1 MQREIGNQDG
11 SGFGQRIILKKGQEA
26 KWLLLIINL
35 LTILEIYVFAT
46 EAEEFPGEEE
56 PVAGDFQD
64 PAEFERAHTEWN
76 NLVDRLSKNIRTGI
90 GAIVQSLIQ
99 SDYIDQASRILRAVP
114 AWTIVQVW
122 NYINTGFVARTEKQ
136 IEQARDNFEKCEQG
150 DKEKIGRFASRITSF
165 AKVFESINNNVAV
178 TPYQLLSRFLK
189 NVNPT
194 FRGLCMVL
202 QERVRVIKDFNDGEP
217 DPNDHREYPEFNVT
231 VQELEAFEADNVK
244 TIHEGNDKK
253 MNKDKKKKSD
263 KALVVSKQDF
273 AKLNS
278 WKNAQSTQSK
288 SEKNSS
294 TKKEMKRGI
303 CYNFRNTGDC
313 TRRDC
318 PYEHTGNIPRGAP
331 AQKAGQAGRG
341 QHRYQQNDNQAN
353 NWRQGRGRRPFGP
366 GTGRGAFG
374 TTNVAYQQPDVP
386 QEVNLFYGYP
396 QQYQQSQPVTFM
408 PPSPQQHQQQP
419 VMFPQGHTMAMVPMS
434 SAPPQTSPSTN
445 TRMVYPQ
452 GGSFRGGFNGGAA
465 VARPYRGPPV
475 TESTTTAE
483 DDDDSSSCNSSMP
496 ELIADT
502 SEDYQDFSDMDMV
515 NGVPVLTLYNPTR
528 IYHFNN
534 NGELVEGLPPPATVA
549 PTASRHIDARH
560 HYVRDLRQNILLQHL
575 EVTDQPPDDHTDD
588 DEHDV

>member
-1 MQREIGNQDG
+1 MQRDNSSQDG
-11 SGFGQRIILKKGQEA
+11 SGFSQRIILKKGQEA

-46 EAEEFPGEEE
+46 EDEEFPGEEE
-56 PVAGDFQD
+56 PAAGDFQD
-64 PAEFERAHTEWN
+64 PADFERAHNDWN
-76 NLVDRLSKNIRTGI
+76 TLVDRLSKNIRTGI
-90 GAIVQSLIQ
+90 GAIVHSLIQ
-99 SDYIDQASRILRAVP
+99 SDYTDQASRILRAAP
-114 AWTIVQVW
+114 AWTIAQVW
-122 NYINTGFVARTEKQ
+122 SYINTGFVARTEKQ

-165 AKVFESINNNVAV
+165 AKVFESINNVAV

-202 QERVRVIKDFNDGEP
+202 QERVRVIKEFNDGEP
-217 DPNDHREYPEFNVT
+217 DPDDHRAYPDFNVT
-231 VQELEAFEADNVK
+231 VQELEAYEADNVK
-244 TIHEGNDKK
+244 PTHEGNDKRT
-253 MNKDKKKKSD
+253 NKDKKKKSD

-288 SEKNSS
+288 SDKNSS
-294 TKKEMKRGI
+294 TKKEAKRGV

-318 PYEHTGNIPRGAP
+318 PYEHVGNIPRGP
-331 AQKAGQAGRG
+331 PIQKAGQAGRG
-341 QHRYQQNDNQAN
+341 QQKYQHNDNQHN

-374 TTNVAYQQPDVP
+374 STNVAYQQQDVP

-408 PPSPQQHQQQP
+408 PPSPQPIQHQP
-419 VMFPQGHTMAMVPMS
+419 LMFPQGHTMAMVPVS
-434 SAPPQTSPSTN
+434 SPPPQTSPSIN

-452 GGSFRGGFNGGAA
+452 SGSFRGGFNGGAA
-465 VARPYRGPPV
+465 VARPYRGTV
-475 TESTTTAE
+475 ITEPTPAAE
-483 DDDDSSSCNSSMP
+483 NDDDSSSSSSSMP
-496 ELIADT
+496 ELIVDT
-502 SEDYQDFSDMDMV
+502 SDDYQDFSDMDMV

-528 IYHFNN
+528 IFHFNN
-534 NGELVEGLPPPATVA
+534 NGELIEGLPPPTTVI
-549 PTASRHIDARH
+549 PRNSRHIDVRH
-560 HYVRDLRQNILLQHL
+560 HHVRNFQLTITLQHGPA
-575 EVTDQPPDDHTDD
+575 VDQSPD